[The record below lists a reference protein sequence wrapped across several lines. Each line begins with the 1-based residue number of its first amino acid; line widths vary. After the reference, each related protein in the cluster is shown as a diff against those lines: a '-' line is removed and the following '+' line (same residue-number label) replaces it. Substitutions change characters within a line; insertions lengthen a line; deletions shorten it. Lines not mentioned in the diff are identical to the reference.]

1 MKRLFLGVFFV
12 MLMASSLFAFD
23 EFVVPEGEDLGILL
37 ALGPQGPMNPPPPAV
52 DDEGRLERF
61 HKFRLMKL
69 SEMAEEAGIDDKT
82 VLKISDILKK
92 YDKQRFE
99 LFNEGKKLKT
109 ELKRLMDDKSAKKED
124 INKVIDGFLD
134 NRQKVQNLKTEEI
147 KEIRKLLTP
156 EQQARMIL
164 FMADRFEKGMRN
176 LKNHGPKNGMGPG
189 GGPGAPPNMGGWFGD
204 EE

>member
-1 MKRLFLGVFFV
+1 MKRIFLGMFLV
-12 MLMASSLFAFD
+12 MLTASSLFAFD
-23 EFVVPEGEDLGILL
+23 EFMVPGEKDPGIFI

-61 HKFRLMKL
+61 HKFRLMRL

-82 VLKISDILKK
+82 VLKISEILKK

-99 LFNEGKKLKT
+99 LFNEGKRLRT
-109 ELKRLMDDKSAKKED
+109 ELKRLMDDKNAKKED
-124 INKVIDGFLD
+124 INRTIDSFLS
-134 NRQKVQNLKTEEI
+134 NREKIQNLKTEEI

-156 EQQARMIL
+156 EQQAKMIL
-164 FMADRFEKGMRN
+164 FMIDRFEKGMKHF
-176 LKNHGPKNGMGPG
+176 KNHGPMKGMGPG
-189 GGPGAPPNMGGWFGD
+189 GGPGVPPKMGGWFGD